1 MSHACTIMTYV
12 SHVSIDC
19 NCQLFT
25 VSLSRGYFK
34 LQTNFHSQAYYQVF
48 PTFAE
53 SSWVKI
59 NGIISGGK
67 LACVQARN
75 FCTQTE
81 L

>member
-1 MSHACTIMTYV
+1 MFPCQRTV
-12 SHVSIDC
+12 
-19 NCQLFT
+19 NCQMFT
-25 VSLSRGYFK
+25 VTLSHGYFK
-34 LQTNFHSQAYYQVF
+34 LQTSFHFQAYYPVF

-53 SSWVKI
+53 SSWVKQ

-67 LACVQARN
+67 PACVQARN